1 MKITR
6 GRLKQIIKEEV
17 ESYVAQP
24 SVTEEVSVDDVKG
37 KLADIAQGLL
47 QDPPQFN
54 YDDDSLGDLS
64 SALLALKGTPEQDE
78 EPMPD
83 LGGMDE

>member
-1 MKITR
+1 MKITK

-17 ESYVAQP
+17 ENYVAQP
-24 SVTEEVSVDDVKG
+24 SMTEEISVDDVKG

-54 YDDDSLGDLS
+54 YDDDSLGDLH
-64 SALLALKGTPEQDE
+64 SALLALKGSPEQE
-78 EPMPD
+78 EPAPA
-83 LGGMDE
+83 LEAVDE